1 MIRRSSLLAVIL
13 ILMSAYLLAQST
25 KSNDRA
31 KMIGTWELSSTV
43 EHMKDGSSRP
53 YQEVGPKGKG
63 YLMYTADG
71 HMCAAGMNPDRP
83 AHKDANKPTDAEK
96 LRAFDGYF
104 SYCGRFEIDTTNH
117 VIYHYPEVALD
128 PSFVGSKQKRPYKF
142 EGDVLTFSDKEET
155 HGVESYAISWKKTR
169 K

>member
-1 MIRRSSLLAVIL
+1 MRCAVSFAWTARTSARPSRAPASAKELPMIRRSSLLAVIL

-43 EHMKDGSSRP
+43 EHMKEGSSRP

-83 AHKDANKPTDAEK
+83 AHKDANKP
-96 LRAFDGYF
+96 
-104 SYCGRFEIDTTNH
+104 
-117 VIYHYPEVALD
+117 
-128 PSFVGSKQKRPYKF
+128 
-142 EGDVLTFSDKEET
+142 
-155 HGVESYAISWKKTR
+155 
-169 K
+169 